1 MAATIAEV
9 RGIQVSV
16 ATRTPAMARQG
27 GAAISAPNGAPSSA
41 SDGVAVADATG
52 NSAVTSMLAIV
63 KDSGVT
69 TYTVQ
74 WWGYV
79 ASGDLTAWVTLGAG
93 SLLTDLAASWGDV
106 IPSGPLA
113 RVYCELVAISGTG
126 GISPYV
132 GPAGV

>member
-1 MAATIAEV
+1 MTATIADV

-16 ATRTPAMARQG
+16 ATREPAMVRQG
-27 GAAISAPNGAPSSA
+27 VAAISAPNGAPDGA
-41 SDGVAVADATG
+41 VGVAVADATG
-52 NSAVTSMLAIV
+52 NSAVTSMLAVV

-69 TYTVQ
+69 AYTVQ

-79 ASGDLTAWVTLGAG
+79 ASGSLTAWVTLGAG
-93 SLLTDLAASWGDV
+93 SLLTDLDKSWGEIV
-106 IPSGPLA
+106 PTGPLA

>member
-1 MAATIAEV
+1 MTATIAEV

-16 ATRTPAMARQG
+16 ATRTPAMTRQG
-27 GAAISAPNGAPSSA
+27 GVAISAPNGAPSGGA
-41 SDGVAVADATG
+41 AGVAVADATG
-52 NSAVTSMLAIV
+52 NSAVTSMLAII
-63 KDSGVT
+63 KESGVT
-69 TYTVQ
+69 LYTVQ

-79 ASGDLTAWVTLGAG
+79 ASGDLAAWVTLGTG
-93 SLLTDLAASWGDV
+93 SLLTNLAASWGDV

>member
-16 ATRTPAMARQG
+16 ATREPAMVRQG
-27 GAAISAPNGAPSSA
+27 GAAISAPNGAPSTASA
-41 SDGVAVADATG
+41 GVGVADATG

-69 TYTVQ
+69 AYTVQ

-79 ASGDLTAWVTLGAG
+79 ASGSLTAWVTLGAG
-93 SLLTDLAASWGDV
+93 SLLTDLDKSWGDIV
-106 IPSGPLA
+106 PTGPLV

>member
-1 MAATIAEV
+1 MAATIADV

-16 ATRTPAMARQG
+16 ATRTPTMTRQG
-27 GAAISAPNGAPSSA
+27 GAAISAPNGSPSGGA
-41 SDGVAVADATG
+41 AGVAVADATG

-63 KDSGVT
+63 KDAGVT
-69 TYTVQ
+69 MYTVQ

-93 SLLTDLAASWGDV
+93 SLLTGLEASWGDV

>member
-1 MAATIAEV
+1 MASTIADV

-16 ATRTPAMARQG
+16 ATRLPTMARQG
-27 GAAISAPNGAPSSA
+27 GAAISAPNGAPPDA
-41 SDGVAVADATG
+41 LAGVEVTDATG
-52 NSAVTSMLAIV
+52 KSAVTSMLAIV
-63 KDSGVT
+63 KDAGVT

-93 SLLTDLAASWGDV
+93 SLLTGLEASWGDV